1 MKLLYRLFYKGFI
14 RYHETRKNTKDNL
27 VYAFTDF
34 DLNNYYTWSAREDMP
49 KCRYERLINLTMW
62 WEANISP
69 NTLEIIRDGII
80 MAADA
85 SLTEPKVIDRS
96 KAISRVILFA
106 NELTLRKDEGVPS
119 AIFHEIAAVMAVRE
133 DEDPSIINEQIHRE
147 KVETFARE
155 TSAGRDFFLQMP
167 MLLKHLDLWRL
178 SRTELKKLFAKSEAK
193 EKMTLEV
200 VNRLLSELKLSTE
213 AKANGH

>member
-1 MKLLYRLFYKGFI
+1 MKLLYRLFYKGFL
-14 RYHETRKNTKDNL
+14 RYHETRKDTKDNL

-34 DLNNYYTWSAREDMP
+34 SLNKYYTWAKREDMP
-49 KCRYERLINLTMW
+49 KCRYEELINLTMW

-80 MAADA
+80 TAAEA
-85 SLTEPKVIDRS
+85 SVTEPKVIDRS

-106 NELTLRKDEGVPS
+106 NELTLRKEQGIPS
-119 AIFHEIAAVMAVRE
+119 AIFHEIAAIMCVRE
-133 DEDPSIINEQIHRE
+133 DEKPDIINEQIHRE

-155 TSAGRDFFLQMP
+155 TSEGRDFFLQMP
-167 MLLKHLDLWRL
+167 MLLQHLDLWRL
-178 SRTELKKLFAKSEAK
+178 SRTELKKLFAKSEVR

-200 VNRLLSELKLSTE
+200 VNRLLSELKS
-213 AKANGH
+213 